1 MTYLWRS
8 ALLCIISAAYQG
20 KSKITPHVKEDFCTH
35 RGRDLKK
42 NPDKSKKR
50 ELSPQ
55 LSVHQ
60 EVSPRESA
68 LTGLITEETQEV
80 PQKEKEVSTSSR
92 K

>member
-1 MTYLWRS
+1 MEKQYRGEALELWRHR
-8 ALLCIISAAYQG
+8 
-20 KSKITPHVKEDFCTH
+20 KKDRKKI
-35 RGRDLKK
+35 
-42 NPDKSKKR
+42 PDKGRKR

-68 LTGLITEETQEV
+68 LAGLITEAAQEV
-80 PQKEKEVSTSSR
+80 PQKAKEVSTSSR